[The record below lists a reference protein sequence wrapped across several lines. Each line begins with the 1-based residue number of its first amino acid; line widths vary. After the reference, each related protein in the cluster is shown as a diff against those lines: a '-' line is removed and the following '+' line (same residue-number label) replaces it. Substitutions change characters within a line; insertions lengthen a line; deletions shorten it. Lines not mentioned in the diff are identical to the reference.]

1 MINNKKLD
9 RKFYQR
15 GEVEEIARD
24 LIGKHLFTQINN
36 KKTGGIIVETEAYC
50 GATDRASH
58 AYPNKF
64 TERTSIMFEPG
75 GLVYVYLCYGI
86 HKLFNIV
93 TNQAGRADAILVRA
107 IEPKFGIDTMG
118 ERRNIPEGSIS
129 LTSGPGKLTQALGIE
144 LSHYGLPL
152 DGNIIWVEDNGLDV
166 EIRTSKRIGV
176 DYAGKDALLLWRFF
190 ARDNPW
196 LST

>member
-24 LIGKHLFTQINN
+24 LIGKYLFTQVNN

-93 TNQAGRADAILVRA
+93 TNQAGSADAILVRA
-107 IEPKFGIDTMG
+107 IEPKFGIDTMSK
-118 ERRNIPEGSIS
+118 RRKASINSTS

-144 LSHYGLPL
+144 LYHYGLSL
-152 DGNIIWVEDNGLDV
+152 DDNAIWVEDHKFDI
-166 EIRTSKRIGV
+166 EIGTSKRIGV
-176 DYAGKDALLLWRFF
+176 NYAGKDALLLWRFF

-196 LST
+196 LSA